1 MNLVERVKGIMLNP
15 SAEWAVIAREPDDPK
30 SLYVDYMAILALI
43 PAAGA
48 FVNAA
53 LVGKET
59 MAGVVRLS
67 VLASLGCVLYSYVL
81 VLVIVY
87 IAALITDWLAPRFGG
102 RRDFGNALKLSI
114 YCNTPYCLASIFVLI
129 PPLSFLVI
137 LGLYGLYLFYVG
149 APLLM
154 KTPQHRGVLYAIAMF
169 MIVFIIALPLGSFQ
183 ALFWM

>member
-1 MNLVERVKGIMLNP
+1 MNLVERVKRILLSP
-15 SAEWAVIAREPDDPK
+15 SAEWEAIAREPYDPK
-30 SLYVDYMAILALI
+30 ALYTDYMAILALI
-43 PAAGA
+43 PAVGA

-53 LVGKET
+53 LFGHET
-59 MAGVVRLS
+59 IAGVVRLS
-67 VLASLGCVLYSYVL
+67 VLGSLGCALYGYVL

-102 RRDFGNALKLSI
+102 QRDFGNALKLSI

-129 PPLSFLVI
+129 PPLSFLVV
-137 LGLYGLYLFYVG
+137 LGLYGLYLFYLG
-149 APLLM
+149 APVLM
-154 KTPQHRGVLYAIAMF
+154 KSPKHRGVFYAIAMF